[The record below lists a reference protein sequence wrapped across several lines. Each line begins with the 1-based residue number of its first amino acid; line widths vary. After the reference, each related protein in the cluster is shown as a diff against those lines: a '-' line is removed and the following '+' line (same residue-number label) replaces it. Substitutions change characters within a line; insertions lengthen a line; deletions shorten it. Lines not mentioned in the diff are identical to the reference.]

1 MKTFAQVRDA
11 IIETYDAANEHRD
24 KANAAQQEGKTGE
37 YHRHMT
43 NFHDAMSE
51 WHDERGRSGSSDMHS
66 RLADDHDNKARE
78 LGEVFVVFE
87 AKADPTGSWIV
98 HNSGKVTKFKT
109 HSGAKAYAKKN
120 GGQVASSEYYHD
132 KIKKQSVVEDVTD
145 HKYEPHNNAT
155 MKTSKGHTHA
165 GVSYNSTG
173 NKGANI
179 LKHGDTGKYF
189 AAGGSSSSTNA
200 RTTYHDSPE
209 AAAKE
214 YHSRYKKTVSEA
226 MSARLKLA
234 DALRKRQE
242 AREAA
247 QKRNQEWLKGGS
259 EKKEEKPEVKEEKMK
274 GKDPCWAGYKMLGT
288 KNKNGKQVPNCI
300 PESIEESI
308 ARLVS
313 NSIKKVTTRKITPQE
328 KADIRLNK

>member
-24 KANAAQQEGKTGE
+24 KANAAEKEGKTGE

-66 RLADDHDNKARE
+66 RLADDHDDKARE
-78 LGEVFVVFE
+78 LGEVFVV
-87 AKADPTGSWIV
+87 S
-98 HNSGKVTKFKT
+98 
-109 HSGAKAYAKKN
+109 
-120 GGQVASSEYYHD
+120 
-132 KIKKQSVVEDVTD
+132 EDVTD

-274 GKDPCWAGYKMLGT
+274 GKDPCWTGYKMLGT

-328 KADIRLNK
+328 KADLRLNK

>member
-24 KANAAQQEGKTGE
+24 KANAAEKEGKTGE

-78 LGEVFVVFE
+78 LGEVFVV
-87 AKADPTGSWIV
+87 S
-98 HNSGKVTKFKT
+98 
-109 HSGAKAYAKKN
+109 
-120 GGQVASSEYYHD
+120 
-132 KIKKQSVVEDVTD
+132 EDVTD
-145 HKYEPHNNAT
+145 HKYEPHSNAT

-274 GKDPCWAGYKMLGT
+274 GKDPCWTGYKMLGT

>member
-24 KANAAQQEGKTGE
+24 KANAAEKEGKTGE

-78 LGEVFVVFE
+78 LGEVFVV
-87 AKADPTGSWIV
+87 S
-98 HNSGKVTKFKT
+98 
-109 HSGAKAYAKKN
+109 
-120 GGQVASSEYYHD
+120 
-132 KIKKQSVVEDVTD
+132 EDVTD

-165 GVSYNSTG
+165 GVSYNSAG

-200 RTTYHDSPE
+200 RTTYHDTPE

-226 MSARLKLA
+226 VSARLKLA

-274 GKDPCWAGYKMLGT
+274 GKDPCWTGYKMLGT

-300 PESIEESI
+300 PQSIEESI

-328 KADIRLNK
+328 KADLRLNK

>member
-24 KANAAQQEGKTGE
+24 KANAAEKEGKTGE

-78 LGEVFVVFE
+78 LGEVFVV
-87 AKADPTGSWIV
+87 S
-98 HNSGKVTKFKT
+98 
-109 HSGAKAYAKKN
+109 
-120 GGQVASSEYYHD
+120 
-132 KIKKQSVVEDVTD
+132 EDVTD

-226 MSARLKLA
+226 VSARLKLA

-242 AREAA
+242 EREAA
-247 QKRNQEWLKGGS
+247 QKRTQEWLKGGS

-274 GKDPCWAGYKMLGT
+274 GKDPCWTGYKMLGT

-300 PESIEESI
+300 PESIEEGI

-313 NSIKKVTTRKITPQE
+313 NSIKKVTTRKPTPQE
-328 KADIRLNK
+328 KADLRLNK

>member
-24 KANAAQQEGKTGE
+24 KANAAEKEGKTGE

-78 LGEVFVVFE
+78 LGEVFVV
-87 AKADPTGSWIV
+87 S
-98 HNSGKVTKFKT
+98 
-109 HSGAKAYAKKN
+109 
-120 GGQVASSEYYHD
+120 
-132 KIKKQSVVEDVTD
+132 EDVTD

-165 GVSYNSTG
+165 GVSYNSAG

-200 RTTYHDSPE
+200 RTTYHDTPE

-274 GKDPCWAGYKMLGT
+274 GKDPCWTGYKMLGT

-300 PESIEESI
+300 PQSIEESI

-328 KADIRLNK
+328 KADLRLNK

>member
-66 RLADDHDNKARE
+66 RLADDHDDKARE
-78 LGEVFVVFE
+78 LGEEFVI
-87 AKADPTGSWIV
+87 S
-98 HNSGKVTKFKT
+98 
-109 HSGAKAYAKKN
+109 
-120 GGQVASSEYYHD
+120 
-132 KIKKQSVVEDVTD
+132 EDVTD
-145 HKYEPHNNAT
+145 HKYEPHANAT

-165 GVSYNSTG
+165 GVSYNSAG

-226 MSARLKLA
+226 VSARLKLA

-274 GKDPCWAGYKMLGT
+274 GKDPCWTGYKMLGT

-328 KADIRLNK
+328 KADLRLNK

>member
-24 KANAAQQEGKTGE
+24 KANAAEKEGNTGA

-66 RLADDHDNKARE
+66 RLADEHDDKARE
-78 LGEVFVVFE
+78 LGEEFVV
-87 AKADPTGSWIV
+87 T
-98 HNSGKVTKFKT
+98 
-109 HSGAKAYAKKN
+109 
-120 GGQVASSEYYHD
+120 
-132 KIKKQSVVEDVTD
+132 EDVTD
-145 HKYEPHNNAT
+145 HKYEPHANAT

-165 GVSYNSTG
+165 GVSYNSAG

-226 MSARLKLA
+226 VSARLKLA

-274 GKDPCWAGYKMLGT
+274 GKDPCWTGYKMLGT

-328 KADIRLNK
+328 KADLRLNK

>member
-24 KANAAQQEGKTGE
+24 KANAAEKEGKTGE

-78 LGEVFVVFE
+78 LGEVFVV
-87 AKADPTGSWIV
+87 
-98 HNSGKVTKFKT
+98 
-109 HSGAKAYAKKN
+109 
-120 GGQVASSEYYHD
+120 SED
-132 KIKKQSVVEDVTD
+132 ITD

-165 GVSYNSTG
+165 GVSYNSAG

-274 GKDPCWAGYKMLGT
+274 GKDPCWTGYKMLGT

-328 KADIRLNK
+328 KADLRLNK

>member
-24 KANAAQQEGKTGE
+24 KANAAEKEGKTGE

-78 LGEVFVVFE
+78 LGEEFVV
-87 AKADPTGSWIV
+87 S
-98 HNSGKVTKFKT
+98 
-109 HSGAKAYAKKN
+109 
-120 GGQVASSEYYHD
+120 
-132 KIKKQSVVEDVTD
+132 EDVTD

-155 MKTSKGHTHA
+155 MKTSKGHTHV
-165 GVSYNSTG
+165 GVSYNSAG

-200 RTTYHDSPE
+200 RTTYHDTPE

-226 MSARLKLA
+226 VSARLKLA

-274 GKDPCWAGYKMLGT
+274 GKDPCWTGYKMLGT

>member
-24 KANAAQQEGKTGE
+24 KANAAEKEGKTGE

-78 LGEVFVVFE
+78 LGEVFVV
-87 AKADPTGSWIV
+87 S
-98 HNSGKVTKFKT
+98 
-109 HSGAKAYAKKN
+109 
-120 GGQVASSEYYHD
+120 
-132 KIKKQSVVEDVTD
+132 EDVTD

-165 GVSYNSTG
+165 GVSYNSAG

-200 RTTYHDSPE
+200 RTTYHDTPE

-226 MSARLKLA
+226 VSARLKLA

-247 QKRNQEWLKGGS
+247 QKRNQEWLKGGP
-259 EKKEEKPEVKEEKMK
+259 EKREEKPEVKEEKMK
-274 GKDPCWAGYKMLGT
+274 DKDPCWTGYKMLGT

>member
-24 KANAAQQEGKTGE
+24 KANAAQQEGNTGA

-66 RLADDHDNKARE
+66 RLADEHDDKARE
-78 LGEVFVVFE
+78 LGEEFVV
-87 AKADPTGSWIV
+87 T
-98 HNSGKVTKFKT
+98 
-109 HSGAKAYAKKN
+109 
-120 GGQVASSEYYHD
+120 
-132 KIKKQSVVEDVTD
+132 EDVTD
-145 HKYEPHNNAT
+145 HKYEPHANAT

-165 GVSYNSTG
+165 GVSYNSAG

-226 MSARLKLA
+226 VSARLKLA

-274 GKDPCWAGYKMLGT
+274 GKDPCWTGYKMLGT

-328 KADIRLNK
+328 KADLRLNK

>member
-24 KANAAQQEGKTGE
+24 KANAAEKEGKTGE

-78 LGEVFVVFE
+78 LGEVFVV
-87 AKADPTGSWIV
+87 S
-98 HNSGKVTKFKT
+98 
-109 HSGAKAYAKKN
+109 
-120 GGQVASSEYYHD
+120 
-132 KIKKQSVVEDVTD
+132 EDVTD

-165 GVSYNSTG
+165 GVSYNSAG

-200 RTTYHDSPE
+200 RTTYHDTPE

-226 MSARLKLA
+226 VSARLKLA

-274 GKDPCWAGYKMLGT
+274 GKDPCWTGYKMLGT

>member
-24 KANAAQQEGKTGE
+24 KANAAQKEGKTGE

-66 RLADDHDNKARE
+66 RLADEHDDKARE
-78 LGEVFVVFE
+78 LGEEFVV
-87 AKADPTGSWIV
+87 T
-98 HNSGKVTKFKT
+98 
-109 HSGAKAYAKKN
+109 
-120 GGQVASSEYYHD
+120 
-132 KIKKQSVVEDVTD
+132 EDITD
-145 HKYEPHNNAT
+145 HKYEPHANAT

-165 GVSYNSTG
+165 GVSYNSAG

-226 MSARLKLA
+226 VSARLKLA

-242 AREAA
+242 EREAA
-247 QKRNQEWLKGGS
+247 QKRTQEWLKGGS

-274 GKDPCWAGYKMLGT
+274 GKDPCWTGYKMLGT

-313 NSIKKVTTRKITPQE
+313 NSIKKVTTRKPTPQE
-328 KADIRLNK
+328 KTDLRLNK

>member
-24 KANAAQQEGKTGE
+24 KANAAQQEGNTGA

-66 RLADDHDNKARE
+66 RLADDHDDKARE
-78 LGEVFVVFE
+78 LGEEFVV
-87 AKADPTGSWIV
+87 T
-98 HNSGKVTKFKT
+98 
-109 HSGAKAYAKKN
+109 
-120 GGQVASSEYYHD
+120 
-132 KIKKQSVVEDVTD
+132 EDVTD
-145 HKYEPHNNAT
+145 HKYEPHANAT

-165 GVSYNSTG
+165 GVSYNSAG

-200 RTTYHDSPE
+200 RTTYHDTPE

-226 MSARLKLA
+226 VSARLKLA

-259 EKKEEKPEVKEEKMK
+259 EKKEEKPEVKEEKIK
-274 GKDPCWAGYKMLGT
+274 GVDGKACWSGKRYAGRVKKADGTYKDK
-288 KNKNGKQVPNCI
+288 CI

-328 KADIRLNK
+328 KADLRLNK

>member
-24 KANAAQQEGKTGE
+24 KANAAQQEGNTGA

-66 RLADDHDNKARE
+66 RLADDHDDKARE
-78 LGEVFVVFE
+78 LGEEFVV
-87 AKADPTGSWIV
+87 T
-98 HNSGKVTKFKT
+98 
-109 HSGAKAYAKKN
+109 
-120 GGQVASSEYYHD
+120 
-132 KIKKQSVVEDVTD
+132 EDVTD
-145 HKYEPHNNAT
+145 HKYEPHANAT

-165 GVSYNSTG
+165 GVSYNSAG

-200 RTTYHDSPE
+200 RTTYHDTPE

-226 MSARLKLA
+226 VSARLKLA

-274 GKDPCWAGYKMLGT
+274 GKDPCWTGYKMLGT

-328 KADIRLNK
+328 KADLRLNK

>member
-24 KANAAQQEGKTGE
+24 KANAAEKEGKTGE

-78 LGEVFVVFE
+78 LGEVFVV
-87 AKADPTGSWIV
+87 
-98 HNSGKVTKFKT
+98 
-109 HSGAKAYAKKN
+109 
-120 GGQVASSEYYHD
+120 SED
-132 KIKKQSVVEDVTD
+132 ATD

-165 GVSYNSTG
+165 GVSYNSAG

-247 QKRNQEWLKGGS
+247 QKRNQEWLKGGP

-274 GKDPCWAGYKMLGT
+274 GKDPCWTGYKMLGT

-328 KADIRLNK
+328 KADTRLNK

>member
-24 KANAAQQEGKTGE
+24 KANAAEKEGKTGE

-78 LGEVFVVFE
+78 LGEVFVV
-87 AKADPTGSWIV
+87 S
-98 HNSGKVTKFKT
+98 
-109 HSGAKAYAKKN
+109 
-120 GGQVASSEYYHD
+120 
-132 KIKKQSVVEDVTD
+132 EDVTD

-165 GVSYNSTG
+165 GVSYNSAG

-200 RTTYHDSPE
+200 RTTYHDTPE

-226 MSARLKLA
+226 VSARLKLA

-274 GKDPCWAGYKMLGT
+274 GKDPCWTGYKMLGT

-328 KADIRLNK
+328 KADLRLNK

>member
-24 KANAAQQEGKTGE
+24 KANAAEKEGKTGE

-78 LGEVFVVFE
+78 LGEVFVV
-87 AKADPTGSWIV
+87 S
-98 HNSGKVTKFKT
+98 
-109 HSGAKAYAKKN
+109 
-120 GGQVASSEYYHD
+120 
-132 KIKKQSVVEDVTD
+132 EDVTD

-165 GVSYNSTG
+165 GVSYNSAG

-200 RTTYHDSPE
+200 RTTYHDTPE

-226 MSARLKLA
+226 VSARLKLA

-274 GKDPCWAGYKMLGT
+274 GKDPCWTGYKMLGT

-313 NSIKKVTTRKITPQE
+313 NSIKKVTTRKPTPQE
-328 KADIRLNK
+328 KADLRLNK

>member
-24 KANAAQQEGKTGE
+24 KANAAEKEGKTGE

-78 LGEVFVVFE
+78 LGEVFVV
-87 AKADPTGSWIV
+87 S
-98 HNSGKVTKFKT
+98 
-109 HSGAKAYAKKN
+109 
-120 GGQVASSEYYHD
+120 
-132 KIKKQSVVEDVTD
+132 EDVTD

-165 GVSYNSTG
+165 GVSYNSAG

-274 GKDPCWAGYKMLGT
+274 GKDPCWTGYKMLGT

-313 NSIKKVTTRKITPQE
+313 KSIKKVTTRKPTPQE
-328 KADIRLNK
+328 KADLRLNK

>member
-11 IIETYDAANEHRD
+11 IIETYDAANDHRD
-24 KANAAQQEGKTGE
+24 KANAAEKEGKTGE

-78 LGEVFVVFE
+78 LGEVFVV
-87 AKADPTGSWIV
+87 T
-98 HNSGKVTKFKT
+98 
-109 HSGAKAYAKKN
+109 
-120 GGQVASSEYYHD
+120 
-132 KIKKQSVVEDVTD
+132 EDATD

-274 GKDPCWAGYKMLGT
+274 GKDPCWTGYKMLGT

>member
-24 KANAAQQEGKTGE
+24 KANAAQQEGNTGA

-66 RLADDHDNKARE
+66 RLADDHDDKARE
-78 LGEVFVVFE
+78 LGEEFVV
-87 AKADPTGSWIV
+87 S
-98 HNSGKVTKFKT
+98 
-109 HSGAKAYAKKN
+109 
-120 GGQVASSEYYHD
+120 
-132 KIKKQSVVEDVTD
+132 EDVTD
-145 HKYEPHNNAT
+145 HKYEPHANAT

-165 GVSYNSTG
+165 GVSYNSAG

-226 MSARLKLA
+226 VSARLKLA

-259 EKKEEKPEVKEEKMK
+259 EKKEDKPEVKEEKMK
-274 GKDPCWAGYKMLGT
+274 GKDPCWTGYKMLGT

-328 KADIRLNK
+328 KADLRLNK

>member
-24 KANAAQQEGKTGE
+24 KANAAQQEGKLGE

-51 WHDERGRSGSSDMHS
+51 WHDDRGRSGSSDKHS
-66 RLADDHDNKARE
+66 RLADEHDDKARE
-78 LGEVFVVFE
+78 LGEEFVV
-87 AKADPTGSWIV
+87 T
-98 HNSGKVTKFKT
+98 
-109 HSGAKAYAKKN
+109 
-120 GGQVASSEYYHD
+120 
-132 KIKKQSVVEDVTD
+132 EDVTD
-145 HKYEPHNNAT
+145 HKYEPHDNAT

-165 GVSYNSTG
+165 GVSYNSAG

-226 MSARLKLA
+226 VSARLKLA

-247 QKRNQEWLKGGS
+247 QKRNQEWLKGGV
-259 EKKEEKPEVKEEKMK
+259 EKREEKPEVKEEKMK
-274 GKDPCWAGYKMLGT
+274 GKDPCWTGYKMLGT

-313 NSIKKVTTRKITPQE
+313 KSIKKVTTRKPTPQE
-328 KADIRLNK
+328 KADLRLNK

>member
-24 KANAAQQEGKTGE
+24 KANAAQQEGRIGE

-66 RLADDHDNKARE
+66 RLADDHDDKARE
-78 LGEVFVVFE
+78 LGEEFVV
-87 AKADPTGSWIV
+87 T
-98 HNSGKVTKFKT
+98 
-109 HSGAKAYAKKN
+109 
-120 GGQVASSEYYHD
+120 
-132 KIKKQSVVEDVTD
+132 EDVTD
-145 HKYEPHNNAT
+145 HKYEPHANAT

-165 GVSYNSTG
+165 GVSYNSAG

-226 MSARLKLA
+226 VSARLKLA

-247 QKRNQEWLKGGS
+247 QKRTQEWLKGGS

-274 GKDPCWAGYKMLGT
+274 GKDPCWTGYKMLGT

-328 KADIRLNK
+328 KADLRLNK

>member
-1 MKTFAQVRDA
+1 
-11 IIETYDAANEHRD
+11 
-24 KANAAQQEGKTGE
+24 
-37 YHRHMT
+37 
-43 NFHDAMSE
+43 
-51 WHDERGRSGSSDMHS
+51 
-66 RLADDHDNKARE
+66 
-78 LGEVFVVFE
+78 
-87 AKADPTGSWIV
+87 
-98 HNSGKVTKFKT
+98 
-109 HSGAKAYAKKN
+109 
-120 GGQVASSEYYHD
+120 
-132 KIKKQSVVEDVTD
+132 
-145 HKYEPHNNAT
+145 
-155 MKTSKGHTHA
+155 
-165 GVSYNSTG
+165 
-173 NKGANI
+173 
-179 LKHGDTGKYF
+179 
-189 AAGGSSSSTNA
+189 
-200 RTTYHDSPE
+200 
-209 AAAKE
+209 
-214 YHSRYKKTVSEA
+214 

-274 GKDPCWAGYKMLGT
+274 GKDPCWTGYKMLGT

>member
-24 KANAAQQEGKTGE
+24 KANAAEKEGKTGE

-78 LGEVFVVFE
+78 LGEEFVV
-87 AKADPTGSWIV
+87 S
-98 HNSGKVTKFKT
+98 
-109 HSGAKAYAKKN
+109 
-120 GGQVASSEYYHD
+120 
-132 KIKKQSVVEDVTD
+132 EDVTD

-214 YHSRYKKTVSEA
+214 YHSRYKKTVSES

-274 GKDPCWAGYKMLGT
+274 GKDPCWTGYKMLGT

>member
-1 MKTFAQVRDA
+1 MKKFAQIRDA
-11 IIETYDAANEHRD
+11 VLETYDAANEHLD

-51 WHDERGRSGSSDMHS
+51 WHDERGRPGSSDKHS
-66 RLADDHDNKARE
+66 RLADEHDDKARE
-78 LGEVFVVFE
+78 LGEEFVV
-87 AKADPTGSWIV
+87 S
-98 HNSGKVTKFKT
+98 
-109 HSGAKAYAKKN
+109 
-120 GGQVASSEYYHD
+120 
-132 KIKKQSVVEDVTD
+132 EDVTD
-145 HKYEPHNNAT
+145 HKYNPHKHQT
-155 MKTSKGHTHA
+155 MKTSKGHTHM
-165 GVSYNSTG
+165 GITLNSKG
-173 NKGANI
+173 LKGANI
-179 LKHGDTGKYF
+179 LKHGETGKYF
-189 AAGGSSSSTNA
+189 AAGGSASGINA
-200 RTTYHDSPE
+200 RTTYHDTPE

-226 MSARLKLA
+226 VSARLKLA

-274 GKDPCWAGYKMLGT
+274 GKDPCWTGYKMLGT

-328 KADIRLNK
+328 KADLRLNK

>member
-24 KANAAQQEGKTGE
+24 KANAAEKEGKTGE

-66 RLADDHDNKARE
+66 RLADDHDDKARE
-78 LGEVFVVFE
+78 LGEEFVV
-87 AKADPTGSWIV
+87 S
-98 HNSGKVTKFKT
+98 
-109 HSGAKAYAKKN
+109 
-120 GGQVASSEYYHD
+120 
-132 KIKKQSVVEDVTD
+132 EDVTD
-145 HKYEPHNNAT
+145 HKYNPHNHQT
-155 MKTSKGHTHA
+155 MKTSKGHTHM
-165 GVSYNSTG
+165 GVTFNSVG

-200 RTTYHDSPE
+200 RTTYHDTPE

-247 QKRNQEWLKGGS
+247 QKRNQEWLKGG

-274 GKDPCWAGYKMLGT
+274 GKDPCWTGYKMLGT